1 MIRKPNFKFNWKYA
15 LGELVLI
22 FLGISLAIAFQN
34 FNDNRKAGIK
44 EETFLNNLLQD
55 FQADSLKMHQF
66 SLLTAAKDT
75 AAQKI
80 KSTLWNDSN
89 QDIDSLSLIMNLFF
103 NGRYLQFD
111 PFLPSYD
118 ELISSGQI
126 NLLKSEL
133 LKKNIAQ
140 YLTRLQIN
148 TTFFYSEAAVTKQA
162 YNEHLHNYFN
172 AEIMPYLWYRN
183 RDLNEIKE
191 LGIDIKGFI
200 NHPKSKI
207 MVQNAAAVDAESFR
221 VYSGHLK
228 QIASII
234 DILKQELEQ

>member
-1 MIRKPNFKFNWKYA
+1 MIRKPNFKLNWKYA

-22 FLGISLAIAFQN
+22 FLGISLAIGFQN

-55 FQADSLKMHQF
+55 FQADSLKMYQF
-66 SLLTAAKDT
+66 SRLTASKDT

-80 KSTLWNDSN
+80 KSALWNDSN
-89 QDIDSLSLIMNLFF
+89 QDIDSLSVIADLFF

-126 NLLKSEL
+126 NLLKSEV
-133 LKKNIAQ
+133 LKKDIAQ
-140 YLTRLQIN
+140 YLTRLQV
-148 TTFFYSEAAVTKQA
+148 TATFFYSEAAATKQA

-191 LGIDIKGFI
+191 LGIDIEGFI
-200 NHPKSKI
+200 KHPKSKI

-221 VYSGHLK
+221 EYSGHLK

-234 DILKQELEQ
+234 DILKQELK